1 MRIVIVILVF
11 TFSTLATAVN
21 AQYTDAYYEHTKEIE
36 VDSLLKIHKEYN
48 SHHRNIDGYR
58 IQIFKGSGNNAL
70 ENAENII
77 DEFSEK
83 YEETGAY
90 ISFMEPYYRIRIGDY
105 RTRLDAL
112 NFLRKIKKSYPS
124 AFVIQNDIEFIVLPK
139 YQKTISYE
147 QEDNSRY

>member
-1 MRIVIVILVF
+1 MRIVIIILIF
-11 TFSTLATAVN
+11 TFGTLNTVD
-21 AQYTDAYYEHTKEIE
+21 AQSVESYYANTEEIS
-36 VDSLLKIHKEYN
+36 VDSLLKLHREYN
-48 SHHRNIDGYR
+48 SQYSSIDGYR

-70 ENAENII
+70 EDAENII

-83 YEETGAY
+83 HEDTEAY

-105 RTRLDAL
+105 RIRLDAL
-112 NFLRKIKKSYPS
+112 NFLKIIRRSYPS
-124 AFVIQNDIEFIVLPK
+124 AFVIQSEIELIVLPK

>member
-1 MRIVIVILVF
+1 MRIVIIILVF
-11 TFSTLATAVN
+11 TLSTAVN
-21 AQYTDAYYEHTKEIE
+21 AQYADTYYEHTKEIE

-48 SHHRNIDGYR
+48 SHYSDIDGYR

-70 ENAENII
+70 EDAENII
-77 DEFSEK
+77 DKFSEK

-147 QEDNSRY
+147 QEDNSRH

>member
-1 MRIVIVILVF
+1 MRIVIIILVF
-11 TFSTLATAVN
+11 IFSTLSTVK
-21 AQYTDAYYEHTKEIE
+21 AQYVEGYNMHTEKIS
-36 VDSLLKIHKEYN
+36 VDSLLKLHKEYN
-48 SHHRNIDGYR
+48 NNYNSIEGYR

-70 ENAENII
+70 ENAENVI
-77 DEFSEK
+77 DKFSEDH
-83 YEETGAY
+83 EDTGVY

-112 NFLRKIKKSYPS
+112 NFLRKIKNKYPS
-124 AFVIQNDIEFIVLPK
+124 AFVIKNEIELIVLPK

>member
-1 MRIVIVILVF
+1 MRILITILVLV
-11 TFSTLATAVN
+11 FSTLSTVKAQHVN
-21 AQYTDAYYEHTKEIE
+21 DYNKHTEEISI
-36 VDSLLKIHKEYN
+36 DSLLKLHKEYN
-48 SHHRNIDGYR
+48 SHYNSIEGYR

-83 YEETGAY
+83 HEETTAY

-112 NFLRKIKKSYPS
+112 NFLRKIKNTYPS
-124 AFVIQNDIEFIVLPK
+124 AFVIQNEIELIVLPK
-139 YQKTISYE
+139 YQKAISYE

>member
-1 MRIVIVILVF
+1 MRIVIIILIF
-11 TFSTLATAVN
+11 SFSTLSVVN
-21 AQYTDAYYEHTKEIE
+21 AQSTEYYKYAEEIG
-36 VDSLLKIHKEYN
+36 VDSLLKLHIEFN
-48 SHHRNIDGYR
+48 SHFSSIEGYR
-58 IQIFKGSGNNAL
+58 IQIFKGSGNSAL
-70 ENAENII
+70 EDAENTI

-83 YEETGAY
+83 YEGTEAY

-112 NFLRKIKKSYPS
+112 NFLKIIKKKYPS
-124 AFVIQNDIEFIVLPK
+124 AFVIQSDIELIVLPK